1 MNTTVENLSPARV
14 KISAE
19 VDAADV
25 AAEIDRAAKRLGGQ
39 MRMPGFRKGKVPAP
53 LVIQQYGRPAVFE
66 EALRDSL
73 PQWYER
79 AIIDSGVTPVGEP
92 ELDLSDPPAEGEPLE
107 FSIEIAVRPPAKLSD
122 YKGIEVPQAEARGPR
137 GLPSTPRSTGCG
149 RAWPRCRPSSAPP
162 PTATTC

>member
-1 MNTTVENLSPARV
+1 MNTTVENLTPARV
-14 KISAE
+14 KINAE

-25 AAEIDRAAKRLGGQ
+25 AAEIDRAAKRLGSQ

-53 LVIQQYGRPAVFE
+53 LVIQQYCRPAVFE

-92 ELDLSDPPAEGEPLE
+92 
-107 FSIEIAVRPPAKLSD
+107 
-122 YKGIEVPQAEARGPR
+122 
-137 GLPSTPRSTGCG
+137 
-149 RAWPRCRPSSAPP
+149 
-162 PTATTC
+162 